1 MMKTIQGQ
9 YQKGQNRSAVCE
21 GECYDRQFRM
31 SETDV
36 TKPEGRKEGRKGGS
50 GSLTIFRRS
59 VSVEYFGG

>member
-21 GECYDRQFRM
+21 GECYDRQYRM

-36 TKPEGRKEGRKGGS
+36 TKPEGRKGGS
-50 GSLTIFRRS
+50 RSLTIFRRS

>member
-21 GECYDRQFRM
+21 GECYDRQYRM

-36 TKPEGRKEGRKGGS
+36 TKPEGRKEGSR
-50 GSLTIFRRS
+50 SLTIFRRS